1 MRMTRALAPAVLA
14 IVLFV
19 PDPAGAVARPSF
31 TDLIANLKS
40 PVAKTREEA
49 AVALGKSRRREA
61 VAPLSALIRDPEPR
75 VRLEVVRALREL
87 RDLSAVPA
95 LAAAIADGDLKVREE
110 VIGTLVELYADRDRS
125 GPVDRFLQLF
135 SDEYD
140 RSSLPPFTTVDPSV
154 VRALATALREQDKGI
169 REDAAYAIGIVDGR
183 GAVRDLVAALQDAE
197 ARVRAAAA
205 TAIGKVGTVEDGK
218 ALIPLLGDES
228 TEVRNRV
235 LQALGVLKVKEA
247 GPALRE
253 LYEANRR
260 KDFAVK
266 VLACLSRI
274 GDPSQADL
282 FRQLLQD
289 PDTDTRRLAIEGL
302 GRILDPSLLPAFK
315 KDYQRERS
323 DELRLAYSFAL
334 TLLGDHAFVDSLVLS
349 LPSRTLGT
357 RARNYLLEIGP
368 SLLPEL
374 YPYLNDPEAEIRANL
389 CDIMAELGN
398 PEAVPKIEPLLS
410 DPSANV
416 ADRANRAVER
426 LRRSAAPPSAAPPAS
441 LR

>member
-14 IVLFV
+14 MVLMV

-61 VAPLSALIRDPEPR
+61 VAPLSALIRDPEQR

-95 LAAAIADGDLKVREE
+95 LVAAIGDGDVKVREE

-125 GPVDRFLQLF
+125 GPVDRFLLLF

-140 RSSLPPFTTVDPSV
+140 RASLPPFTSVDPSV
-154 VRALATALREQDKGI
+154 IRALGTALRDQDKGI
-169 REDAAYAIGIVDGR
+169 REEAAFAIGILDGR
-183 GAVRDLVAALQDAE
+183 GAVRDLVAALQDPE
-197 ARVRAAAA
+197 ARVRA
-205 TAIGKVGTVEDGK
+205 GGGR
-218 ALIPLLGDES
+218 G
-228 TEVRNRV
+228 
-235 LQALGVLKVKEA
+235 GGGG
-247 GPALRE
+247 GPGPGGPH
-253 LYEANRR
+253 EANRR
-260 KDFAVK
+260 KDFAVRI
-266 VLACLSRI
+266 LACLSRI

-334 TLLGDHAFVDSLVLS
+334 TLPGDHPFVA
-349 LPSRTLGT
+349 T
-357 RARNYLLEIGP
+357 
-368 SLLPEL
+368 
-374 YPYLNDPEAEIRANL
+374 
-389 CDIMAELGN
+389 
-398 PEAVPKIEPLLS
+398 PLLTL
-410 DPSANV
+410 P
-416 ADRANRAVER
+416 
-426 LRRSAAPPSAAPPAS
+426 RR
-441 LR
+441 

>member
-14 IVLFV
+14 MVLMV

-49 AVALGKSRRREA
+49 AVARGKVRRRGA
-61 VAPLSALIRDPEPR
+61 VAPVAALIRDPKPR

-95 LAAAIADGDLKVREE
+95 LVAAIGDGDVKVREE

-125 GPVDRFLQLF
+125 GPVDRFLLLF

-140 RSSLPPFTTVDPSV
+140 RASLPPFTSVDPSV
-154 VRALATALREQDKGI
+154 IRALGTALRDQDKGI
-169 REDAAYAIGIVDGR
+169 REEAAFAIGILDGR
-183 GAVRDLVAALQDAE
+183 GAVRDLVAALQDPE

-205 TAIGKVGTVEDGK
+205 TAIGKVGTAEDGK
-218 ALIPLLGDES
+218 ALIPLLGEES

-235 LQALGVLKVKEA
+235 LQALGVLRVREA

-260 KDFAVK
+260 KDFAVRF
-266 VLACLSRI
+266 LACLSRI
-274 GDPSQADL
+274 GHPSQA
-282 FRQLLQD
+282 QLSLPLPHY
-289 PDTDTRRLAIEGL
+289 PDTDTRRLSIDAL
-302 GRILDPSLLPAFK
+302 GPILDPSLLPAFK

-323 DELRLAYSFAL
+323 AERRLAYSFAP
-334 TLLGDHAFVDSLVLS
+334 TRLGAPALV
-349 LPSRTLGT
+349 
-357 RARNYLLEIGP
+357 
-368 SLLPEL
+368 
-374 YPYLNDPEAEIRANL
+374 
-389 CDIMAELGN
+389 
-398 PEAVPKIEPLLS
+398 
-410 DPSANV
+410 
-416 ADRANRAVER
+416 
-426 LRRSAAPPSAAPPAS
+426 
-441 LR
+441 

>member
-14 IVLFV
+14 MVLFV
-19 PDPAGAVARPSF
+19 PDPVGAVARPSF

-95 LAAAIADGDLKVREE
+95 LAAAIGDGDVKVREE

-125 GPVDRFLQLF
+125 GPVDRFLLLF

-140 RSSLPPFTTVDPSV
+140 RASLPPFTTVDPSV
-154 VRALATALREQDKGI
+154 IRALGTALRDQDKGI
-169 REDAAYAIGIVDGR
+169 REEAAFATGILDGR
-183 GAVRDLVAALQDAE
+183 GAVRDLVAALQDPE

-235 LQALGVLKVKEA
+235 LQALGVLRVREA

-253 LYEANRR
+253 LYESNRR
-260 KDFAVK
+260 KDFAVR

-274 GDPSQADL
+274 GDASQADL

-302 GRILDPSLLPAFK
+302 GRVLDPSLLPAFK

-368 SLLPEL
+368 GLLADL

-389 CDIMAELGN
+389 CDIMAELGQA
-398 PEAVPKIEPLLS
+398 EAIPKIEPLLS

-426 LRRSAAPPSAAPPAS
+426 LRRSAPPLSPAPP
-441 LR
+441 R